1 MLNERKYLKL
11 ILWLAIMFVLSAP
24 QRIMAKQTAIT
35 DDLKQT
41 INQVMEILQDEKLK
55 ADPDA
60 RRKVLRDII
69 AKRFNYKQ
77 MAVRALAKNWGP
89 RSADERQEF
98 TKLFRELLERSYANK
113 IETFDGG
120 EIRYMDEII
129 KGKYAMIKTKVP
141 HHGKFVS
148 LDYKL
153 ILENGDWKVYDFVV
167 NGVSMIRNY
176 RSQFTKTLQQKSFKK
191 LMENLE
197 RSVGKKA

>member
-1 MLNERKYLKL
+1 MQNERKGFNF
-11 ILWLAIMFVLSAP
+11 ILCVAILFVLSAP
-24 QRIMAKQTAIT
+24 QQIMASQTAIT
-35 DDLKQT
+35 HDLKQT

-55 ADPDA
+55 TDPDA
-60 RRKVLRDII
+60 RRKVLRETI

-98 TKLFRELLERSYANK
+98 TQLFRELLERSYANK
-113 IETFDGG
+113 IETFGGG
-120 EIRYMDEII
+120 EIRYLDEII

-141 HHGKFVS
+141 QHGKYVS

-176 RSQFTKTLQQKSFKK
+176 RSQFSKTLQEKSFKE

-197 RSVGKKA
+197 QSVGKKA